1 MAEKLAELVKNN
13 GTRKPMISGSIPS
26 GTALNGANWTNLKT
40 VTLDPAKRYLVIW
53 QVLFAVTTYGYKG
66 VSFNMG
72 VYEGQSGSEC
82 GGANVVAAWIF
93 EGKSSIDLL
102 AYNANG
108 GTVGAIYKI
117 VEL

>member
-1 MAEKLAELVKNN
+1 MAESLANLSKND
-13 GTRKPMISGSIPS
+13 GTRKPIISGSIPS

-66 VSFNMG
+66 VAFNMG

-82 GGANVVAAWIF
+82 GGANTVAAWIV

-102 AYNANG
+102 AYNASG
-108 GTVGAIYKI
+108 GTVSAVYKI
-117 VEL
+117 IEL